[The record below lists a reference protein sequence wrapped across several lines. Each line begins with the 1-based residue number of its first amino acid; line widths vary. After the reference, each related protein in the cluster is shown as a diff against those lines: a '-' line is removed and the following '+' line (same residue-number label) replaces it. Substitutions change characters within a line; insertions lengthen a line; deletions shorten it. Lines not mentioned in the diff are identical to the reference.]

1 MSLIKAVKWLIMYFL
16 LTLGFA
22 GATALA
28 AFWVVANNPHTY
40 EFETLF
46 FFFLFFAGILLVL
59 IGALI
64 IFKVPKGIMRY
75 HSYSYT
81 GDGVNR
87 QTRLLEPPSERR
99 NGIVLILV
107 GLTFILVSLPKFVSL
122 SEIRLLLHSL
132 HACITINK
140 E

>member
-1 MSLIKAVKWLIMYFL
+1 MPLIKAAKWAIKYFL

-22 GATALA
+22 GATALV
-28 AFWVVANNPHTY
+28 AFWFVVNNPYTY

-59 IGALI
+59 IGALT
-64 IFKVPKGIMRY
+64 IFKAPKGVMYIWEV
-75 HSYSYT
+75 
-81 GDGVNR
+81 VNHR
-87 QTRLLEPPSERR
+87 TRMLEPPIERR

-132 HACITINK
+132 HACMLV
-140 E
+140 

>member
-28 AFWVVANNPHTY
+28 AFWVVASNPHTY
-40 EFETLF
+40 EFETFF

-59 IGALI
+59 IGALT
-64 IFKVPKGIMRY
+64 IFKVPKGVMY
-75 HSYSYT
+75 DYEVVSY
-81 GDGVNR
+81 R
-87 QTRLLEPPSERR
+87 TRMLEPPVERR

-132 HACITINK
+132 HACMLV
-140 E
+140 